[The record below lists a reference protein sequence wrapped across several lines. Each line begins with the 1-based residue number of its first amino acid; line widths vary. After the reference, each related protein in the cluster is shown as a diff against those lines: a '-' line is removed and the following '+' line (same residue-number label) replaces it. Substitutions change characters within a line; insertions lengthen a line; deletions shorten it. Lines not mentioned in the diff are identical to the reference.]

1 MSKKK
6 ENKNNRRNIWNW
18 MDGFRGDKVILI
30 IALLLMLIS
39 VISVFSST
47 PLLALETGVG
57 RIDIMTTQ
65 LQVVGI
71 GVVVILLLYIFGRS
85 GLYRWFG
92 KYGFALS
99 LVMLVILVFNLKLGF
114 VEAGEIN
121 GARRIIKVFG
131 KQLHVYEFVKVF
143 MILYLAWALDAY
155 KKGEFKLNKFLAT
168 LSPKLFT
175 WTTRP
180 LGEKFV
186 YIYFPALLS
195 IGFVASGSNSSALFL
210 AAVLILIILIGG
222 VNFKEIALFFASILV
237 LGGVLVA
244 GYKTGIIKSNRIETA
259 FSRSTNDDDA
269 TMQVLLDSK
278 IGSPEYEAARDE
290 LRQPVGALLAI
301 KEGGLLGKGI
311 GNSTQKYA
319 VPVIFGDYMFSFI
332 IEETGFLGAILI
344 ILLYFSLLAR
354 SSTIAKGCD
363 NYFDKIVV
371 AGLAILVTGQAF
383 MHMMVNVHFPLVP
396 QTGQTL
402 PLVSHGT
409 TSFLV
414 FSAVFG
420 MLLSISR
427 ETYLKMKKREEE
439 AYKSIH
445 IEREPADEVEA
456 GVREVEIMDE
466 NIENEEEYGV

>member
-1 MSKKK
+1 MAKKK
-6 ENKNNRRNIWNW
+6 ENKGKRRNIWNW

-65 LQVVGI
+65 LKVVGI

-92 KYGFALS
+92 KIGFALS
-99 LVMLVILVFNLKLGF
+99 LAMLVILVFNLKLGI

-155 KKGEFKLNKFLAT
+155 KKGEFKFNKFLAT

-180 LGEKFV
+180 LGEKIV
-186 YIYFPALLS
+186 YIYLPALLA

-222 VNFKEIALFFASILV
+222 VNFREIALFFASLIVLGGILV
-237 LGGVLVA
+237 LG
-244 GYKTGIIKSNRIETA
+244 YKTGLIKSNRIETA
-259 FSRSTNDDDA
+259 FHRITNDDDA
-269 TMQVLLDSK
+269 TMEILLDAK

-290 LRQPVGALLAI
+290 LRQPVGAMLAI

-332 IEETGFLGAILI
+332 IEETGFIGAILI

-383 MHMMVNVHFPLVP
+383 MHMMVNVHFPMIP

-420 MLLSISR
+420 ILLSISR

-445 IEREPADEVEA
+445 EREPADEVEA
-456 GVREVEIMDE
+456 GVRDVEIMDE
-466 NIENEEEYGV
+466 HIENEEEYGV

>member
-1 MSKKK
+1 MAKKK
-6 ENKNNRRNIWNW
+6 ENKGRRRNIWNW

-65 LQVVGI
+65 LKVVGI

-92 KYGFALS
+92 KIGFALS
-99 LVMLVILVFNLKLGF
+99 LVMLVILVFNLNLGI
-114 VEAGEIN
+114 VQAGEIN

-168 LSPKLFT
+168 LSPRLFT

-180 LGEKFV
+180 LGEKTV
-186 YIYFPALLS
+186 YIYLPALLS

-222 VNFKEIALFFASILV
+222 VNFREIALFFVSLIVLGGILV
-237 LGGVLVA
+237 LG
-244 GYKTGIIKSNRIETA
+244 YKTGLIKSNRIETA
-259 FSRSTNDDDA
+259 FHRITNDDDA
-269 TMQVLLDSK
+269 TMEILLDAK

-290 LRQPVGALLAI
+290 LRQPVGAMLAI

-332 IEETGFLGAILI
+332 IEETGFIGAILI

-383 MHMMVNVHFPLVP
+383 MHMMVNVHFPMIP

-420 MLLSISR
+420 ILLSISR

-445 IEREPADEVEA
+445 EREPADEVEA
-456 GVREVEIMDE
+456 GVRDVEIMDE
-466 NIENEEEYGV
+466 HIENEEEYGV

>member
-6 ENKNNRRNIWNW
+6 ENKNKRRNIWNW

-65 LQVVGI
+65 LKVVGI
-71 GVVVILLLYIFGRS
+71 GVIVILLLYIFGRS

-92 KYGFALS
+92 KIGFALS
-99 LVMLVILVFNLKLGF
+99 LAMLVILVFNLKLGI

-155 KKGEFKLNKFLAT
+155 KKGEFKLNRFLAT
-168 LSPKLFT
+168 LAPKLFT

-180 LGEKFV
+180 LGEKIV
-186 YIYFPALLS
+186 YIYFPALLA

-222 VNFKEIALFFASILV
+222 VNFREIALFFASLIVLGGILV
-237 LGGVLVA
+237 LG
-244 GYKTGIIKSNRIETA
+244 YKTGLIKSNRIETA
-259 FSRSTNDDDA
+259 FHRITNDDDA
-269 TMQVLLDSK
+269 TMAILLDAK

-290 LRQPVGALLAI
+290 LRQPVGAMLAI

-332 IEETGFLGAILI
+332 IEETGFIGAILI

-383 MHMMVNVHFPLVP
+383 MHMMVNVHFPMVP

-420 MLLSISR
+420 ILLSISR
-427 ETYLKMKKREEE
+427 ETYLKMRKREAE
-439 AYKSIH
+439 AIPI
-445 IEREPADEVEA
+445 IEREPADEVQASLDDLDNLET
-456 GVREVEIMDE
+456 VNLD
-466 NIENEEEYGV
+466 NDQDYGV

>member
-6 ENKNNRRNIWNW
+6 ENKNKRRNIWNW

-259 FSRSTNDDDA
+259 FSRITNDDDA
-269 TMQVLLDSK
+269 TMQILLDSK

>member
-1 MSKKK
+1 MARKK
-6 ENKNNRRNIWNW
+6 ENKGKRRNIWNW

-65 LQVVGI
+65 LKVVGI
-71 GVVVILLLYIFGRS
+71 GVIVILLLYIFGRS

-92 KYGFALS
+92 KIGFALS
-99 LVMLVILVFNLKLGF
+99 LAMLVILVFNLKLGI

-155 KKGEFKLNKFLAT
+155 KKGEFKLNRFLAT
-168 LSPKLFT
+168 LAPKLFT

-180 LGEKFV
+180 LGEKIV
-186 YIYFPALLS
+186 YIYFPALLA

-222 VNFKEIALFFASILV
+222 VNFREIALFFASLIVLGGILV
-237 LGGVLVA
+237 LG
-244 GYKTGIIKSNRIETA
+244 YKTGLIKSNRIETA
-259 FSRSTNDDDA
+259 FHRITNDDDA
-269 TMQVLLDSK
+269 TMAILLDAK

-290 LRQPVGALLAI
+290 LRQPVGAMLAI

-332 IEETGFLGAILI
+332 IEETGFIGAILI

-383 MHMMVNVHFPLVP
+383 MHMMVNVHFPMVP

-420 MLLSISR
+420 ILLSISR
-427 ETYLKMKKREEE
+427 ETYLKMRKREAE
-439 AYKSIH
+439 AIPI
-445 IEREPADEVEA
+445 IEREPADEVQASLDDLDNLET
-456 GVREVEIMDE
+456 VNLD
-466 NIENEEEYGV
+466 NDQDYGV

>member
-1 MSKKK
+1 MAKDKK
-6 ENKNNRRNIWNW
+6 EKKGNIWNW
-18 MDGFRGDKVILI
+18 MDRFRGDKVVLI

-47 PLLALETGVG
+47 PLLALETKSD
-57 RIDIMTTQ
+57 RISIMTTQ

-85 GLYRWFG
+85 GFYRWAG
-92 KYGFALS
+92 KWCFPIS
-99 LVMLVILVFNLKLGF
+99 LAMLLILVFNLKLGF
-114 VEAGEIN
+114 IEAGEIN
-121 GARRIIKVFG
+121 GARRVIVVFK

-143 MILYLAWALDAY
+143 MVLYLAWALDAY
-155 KKGEFKLNKFLAT
+155 KKGEFRLNKFLAGIA
-168 LSPKLFT
+168 PKLFA

-180 LGEKFV
+180 LGEKIV
-186 YIYFPALLS
+186 YIYFPALLT
-195 IGFVASGSNSSALFL
+195 IGLVAAGSNSSALFL
-210 AAVLILIILIGG
+210 AAVLILVILIGG
-222 VNFKEIALFFASILV
+222 VNFKEIALFFVSIIALGGLLV
-237 LGGVLVA
+237 LGH
-244 GYKTGIIKSNRIETA
+244 YTGIVKSSRIDTA
-259 FSRSTNDDDA
+259 LHRIMNDDDA
-269 TMQVLLDSK
+269 TMQALLDAK
-278 IGSPEYEAARDE
+278 PGSTQYQEARDD
-290 LRQPVGALLAI
+290 LQQPVGARLAI

-319 VPVIFGDYMFSFI
+319 VPVIFEDYMFSFI
-332 IEETGFLGAILI
+332 IEETGFIGAILI

-354 SSTIAKGCD
+354 SSMIAKDCD

-420 MLLSISR
+420 ILLSISR
-427 ETYLKMKKREEE
+427 ESFFKMRKREDE
-439 AYKSIH
+439 AIPI
-445 IEREPADEVEA
+445 IEHVPADEVQASLDDLDNLETDNLDNA
-456 GVREVEIMDE
+456 
-466 NIENEEEYGV
+466 EEYGI

>member
-1 MSKKK
+1 MKKGK
-6 ENKNNRRNIWNW
+6 KRNIWNW
-18 MDGFRGDKVILI
+18 MDGFRGDKVVLI

-47 PLLALETGVG
+47 PLLAIETGVD
-57 RIDIMTTQ
+57 RIGIMTTQ
-65 LQVVGI
+65 LKVVGL
-71 GVVVILLLYIFGRS
+71 GVLVILLLYIFGRS
-85 GLYRWFG
+85 GFYRWVG
-92 KYGFALS
+92 KWCYPLS
-99 LVMLVILVFNLKLGF
+99 LVMLVILVFNLNLGIIQ
-114 VEAGEIN
+114 AGEIN

-143 MILYLAWALDAY
+143 MVLYLAWALDAY

-180 LGEKFV
+180 LGEKLV
-186 YIYFPALLS
+186 YIYLPALLT
-195 IGFVASGSNSSALFL
+195 IGFVAAGSNSSALFL

-222 VNFKEIALFFASILV
+222 VNFKEIALFFAGCVALAGILV
-237 LGGVLVA
+237 I
-244 GYKTGIIKSNRIETA
+244 GYQTGLLKSNRIDTA
-259 FSRSTNDDDA
+259 ISRITNDDDA
-269 TMQVLLDSK
+269 TMEILLTSK

-301 KEGGLLGKGI
+301 KEGGIFGKGI

-332 IEETGFLGAILI
+332 IEETGFIGAILI
-344 ILLYFSLLAR
+344 ILLYFSL
-354 SSTIAKGCD
+354 
-363 NYFDKIVV
+363 
-371 AGLAILVTGQAF
+371 LVTGQAF

-420 MLLSISR
+420 ILLSISR
-427 ETYLKMKKREEE
+427 ETYLKMRKREAE
-439 AYKSIH
+439 AVPI
-445 IEREPADEVEA
+445 IEREPADEVQASLDDLDNLET
-456 GVREVEIMDE
+456 VNLD
-466 NIENEEEYGV
+466 NDQDYGV

>member
-1 MSKKK
+1 MTRKR
-6 ENKNNRRNIWNW
+6 EKNNKHRNIWNW

-99 LVMLVILVFNLKLGF
+99 LAMLVILVFNLKLGI

-155 KKGEFKLNKFLAT
+155 KKGEFKLNRFLAT

-180 LGEKFV
+180 LGEKFM
-186 YIYFPALLS
+186 YIYLPALLS

-222 VNFKEIALFFASILV
+222 VNFREIALFFASILV
-237 LGGVLVA
+237 LGGILVL
-244 GYKTGIIKSNRIETA
+244 GYKTGIIRSNRIETA
-259 FSRSTNDDDA
+259 FSRITNDDDA
-269 TMQVLLDSK
+269 TMQILLDSK
-278 IGSPEYEAARDE
+278 VGSPEYESARDE
-290 LRQPVGALLAI
+290 LRQPVGAQLAI

-332 IEETGFLGAILI
+332 IEETGFIGAILI

-466 NIENEEEYGV
+466 NIANEEEYGV

>member
-1 MSKKK
+1 MAKKK
-6 ENKNNRRNIWNW
+6 ENKGRRRNIWNW

-65 LQVVGI
+65 LKVVGI

-92 KYGFALS
+92 KIGFALS
-99 LVMLVILVFNLKLGF
+99 LLLLVILVFNLNLGF
-114 VEAGEIN
+114 VQAGEIN

-180 LGEKFV
+180 LGEKIV
-186 YIYFPALLS
+186 YIYLPALLT

-222 VNFKEIALFFASILV
+222 VNFREIALFFASLIVLGGILV
-237 LGGVLVA
+237 LG
-244 GYKTGIIKSNRIETA
+244 YKTGLIKSNRIETA
-259 FSRSTNDDDA
+259 FHRITNDDDA
-269 TMQVLLDSK
+269 TMEILLDSK

-290 LRQPVGALLAI
+290 LRQPVGAMLAI

-332 IEETGFLGAILI
+332 IEETGFIGAILI

-383 MHMMVNVHFPLVP
+383 MHMMVNVHFPMIP

-420 MLLSISR
+420 ILLSISR

-445 IEREPADEVEA
+445 EREPADEVEA
-456 GVREVEIMDE
+456 GVRDVEIMDE
-466 NIENEEEYGV
+466 HIENEEEYGV

>member
-1 MSKKK
+1 MTRKR
-6 ENKNNRRNIWNW
+6 EKNNKQRNIWNW

-65 LQVVGI
+65 LKVVGI

-92 KYGFALS
+92 KIGFALS
-99 LVMLVILVFNLKLGF
+99 LLMLVILVFNLKLGI

-155 KKGEFKLNKFLAT
+155 KKGEFKLNKFLAA

-180 LGEKFV
+180 LGEKFM

-210 AAVLILIILIGG
+210 SVVLILIILIGG
-222 VNFKEIALFFASILV
+222 VNFREIALFFASIVV
-237 LGGVLVA
+237 LGGILVL
-244 GYKTGIIKSNRIETA
+244 GYKTGIVKSNRIETA
-259 FSRSTNDDDA
+259 FSRITNDDDA
-269 TMQVLLDSK
+269 TMRVLLDSK
-278 IGSPEYEAARDE
+278 IGSPEYESARDE
-290 LRQPVGALLAI
+290 LRQPVGAKLAI

-332 IEETGFLGAILI
+332 IEETGFIGAILI

-427 ETYLKMKKREEE
+427 ETYLKTKKREEE
-439 AYKSIH
+439 EYKSIH

>member
-1 MSKKK
+1 MAKKK
-6 ENKNNRRNIWNW
+6 ENKGRRRNIWNW

-65 LQVVGI
+65 LKVVGI

-92 KYGFALS
+92 KIGFALS
-99 LVMLVILVFNLKLGF
+99 LLMLVILVFNLNLGI
-114 VEAGEIN
+114 VQAGEIN

-155 KKGEFKLNKFLAT
+155 KKGEFKFNKFLAT

-180 LGEKFV
+180 LGEKIV
-186 YIYFPALLS
+186 YIYLPALLA

-222 VNFKEIALFFASILV
+222 VNFREIALFFASLIVLGGILV
-237 LGGVLVA
+237 LG
-244 GYKTGIIKSNRIETA
+244 YKTGLIKSNRIETA
-259 FSRSTNDDDA
+259 FHRITNDDDA
-269 TMQVLLDSK
+269 TMEILLDSK

-290 LRQPVGALLAI
+290 LRQPVGAMLAI

-332 IEETGFLGAILI
+332 IEETGFIGAILI

-383 MHMMVNVHFPLVP
+383 MHMMVNVHFPMIP

-420 MLLSISR
+420 ILLSISR

-445 IEREPADEVEA
+445 EREPADEVEA
-456 GVREVEIMDE
+456 GVRDVEIMDE
-466 NIENEEEYGV
+466 HIENEEEYGV